1 MSLQHL
7 VNVVLA
13 VIFAQ
18 GKTEA
23 GECIWYITNFSI
35 TVVCGLVILSFY
47 MKLHNFLVDKY
58 DLTWLKSGEYGDPP
72 HVGRWFVQM
81 LHWGVVCCVEKF
93 ITAVVVIYPLHTA
106 IDNLI
111 ARAEEPLLPYPHTE
125 LILVMVALPSLLNSI
140 FAWIVD
146 NLIKDHSVHEVDRA
160 VLVDVEEEMVAA
172 EGRNLE

>member
-1 MSLQHL
+1 
-7 VNVVLA
+7 
-13 VIFAQ
+13 
-18 GKTEA
+18 
-23 GECIWYITNFSI
+23 
-35 TVVCGLVILSFY
+35 
-47 MKLHNFLVDKY
+47 
-58 DLTWLKSGEYGDPP
+58 
-72 HVGRWFVQM
+72 M
-81 LHWGVVCCVEKF
+81 LHWGVICCLEKF